1 MYQITMFFTGKN
13 LEDLTGYKQG
23 DSISGE
29 QLLNLIDKNIV
40 DVLVTNNTVWLD
52 IKGKKFRQR

>member
-1 MYQITMFFTGKN
+1 MFFTGKN